1 MRIPLSECCK
11 NSFCAVVDGCNTGI
25 VSLFRIADLMGSIRD
40 GVSLDEPLPLA
51 VEETLA
57 ESLLRENLLE
67 KS

>member
-1 MRIPLSECCK
+1 MRIPLSACCK
-11 NSFCAVVDGCNTGI
+11 NSSCAVVDGCNTGI
-25 VSLFRIADLMGSIRD
+25 VPLFRIADLMGSIPD

>member
-11 NSFCAVVDGCNTGI
+11 SAVVDGCNTGI